1 MKKRILIS
9 SMMSMLLASTLL
21 IPQQAGI
28 AEAAGNSGT
37 SKQTKI
43 VLDGYPLEFPA
54 EPVVVQGNTMV
65 PFRGIAEA
73 LNIEVLWNAKN
84 QTITANQATAQ
95 GKKVVVLQLN
105 QKNAKVSGQSV
116 ELAAAPFARTG
127 TTYIP
132 LSFFSKQFGA
142 QVSWDQK
149 TKVVSLQS
157 PPKKMYSMAFYAL
170 RAFGERQYIPQFDT
184 VAFGWARLQ
193 EDGTITTSGSE
204 YNWPQS
210 AGEITPE
217 VIVDTAK
224 QDGTSPYLMVYA
236 TDGKNEL
243 TKMLEDA
250 ALRDKAIEDIIQLA
264 TDKGFSGI
272 VLDFEGL
279 GLSGDIAKAKRD
291 YNAFVTRMSQKTKAA
306 NLKLSLALHPLN
318 GAYHGYDYKTLATL
332 ADDLIIMA
340 YEYTR
345 GKVPEPLDKVNEA
358 ITLALKEVSKEKLV
372 LGIST
377 WSENEKTISSVI
389 GLAKRHQLKGTALWR
404 LGLIGE
410 ASKAQ
415 IDKNM
420 IPLKS

>member
-1 MKKRILIS
+1 MKKRFLICS
-9 SMMSMLLASTLL
+9 LLSMLLTSTLL
-21 IPQQAGI
+21 LPQQAGI
-28 AEAAGNSGT
+28 AEAAGNSQ
-37 SKQTKI
+37 SMKTKI
-43 VLDGYPLEFPA
+43 MLDNYPLDFQA
-54 EPVVVQGNTMV
+54 EPIIVQGNTMV

-73 LNIEVLWNAKN
+73 LGIEVLWNAKDK
-84 QTITANQATAQ
+84 TVTANQMAAD

-105 QKNAKVSGQSV
+105 QKTAKVNGQAVQLS
-116 ELAAAPFARTG
+116 AAPFARTG

-142 QVSWDQK
+142 QVSWDQN

-157 PPKKMYSMAFYAL
+157 PPKKMYSMAFYAVK
-170 RAFGERQYIPQFDT
+170 AFGERQYIPQFDT
-184 VAFGWARLQ
+184 VGFGWARLQ
-193 EDGTITTSGSE
+193 EDGTITTSGKDF
-204 YNWPQS
+204 YWPQA

-217 VIVDTAK
+217 GIVDQAK
-224 QDGTSPYLMVYA
+224 QEGTSPYLMVFA
-236 TDGKNEL
+236 SDRKNEL
-243 TKMLEDA
+243 TKMLEDS
-250 ALRDKAIEDIIQLA
+250 ALRDKAIADIVQLA
-264 TDKGFSGI
+264 TDKNFSGI

-279 GLSGDIAKAKRD
+279 GLSGDIGKAKRD
-291 YNAFVTRMSQKTKAA
+291 YNEFVTRLAKESKAA

-318 GAYHGYDYKTLATL
+318 GAYRGYDYKTLATV

-340 YEYTR
+340 YEYT
-345 GKVPEPLDKVNEA
+345 GKKAPEPLDKVNES
-358 ITLALKEVSKEKLV
+358 IKLALKEVPKEKLV

-377 WSENEKTISSVI
+377 WSENDKTISSVI

-415 IDKNM
+415 IDKNV

>member
-1 MKKRILIS
+1 MKKRFLICS
-9 SMMSMLLASTLL
+9 LLSMVLTSTLL
-21 IPQQAGI
+21 LPQQAGI
-28 AEAAGNSGT
+28 AEAAGNSQ
-37 SKQTKI
+37 SMKTKI
-43 VLDGYPLEFPA
+43 MLDNYPLDFQA
-54 EPVVVQGNTMV
+54 EPIIVQGNTMA

-73 LNIEVLWNAKN
+73 LGIEVLWNAKDK
-84 QTITANQATAQ
+84 TVTANQMATD

-105 QKNAKVSGQSV
+105 QKTAKVNGQAMQLS
-116 ELAAAPFARTG
+116 AAPFARTG

-142 QVSWDQK
+142 QVSWNQK

-157 PPKKMYSMAFYAL
+157 PPKKMYSMAFYAVK
-170 RAFGERQYIPQFDT
+170 AFGERQYIPQFDT
-184 VAFGWARLQ
+184 VGFGWARLQ
-193 EDGTITTSGSE
+193 EDGTITTSGKDF
-204 YNWPQS
+204 YWPQA

-217 VIVDTAK
+217 GIVDQAK
-224 QDGTSPYLMVYA
+224 QEGTSPYLMVFA
-236 TDGKNEL
+236 SDRKNEL
-243 TKMLEDA
+243 TKMLEDS
-250 ALRDKAIEDIIQLA
+250 ALRDKAIADIVQLA
-264 TDKGFSGI
+264 TDKNFSGI

-279 GLSGDIAKAKRD
+279 GLSGDIGKAKRD
-291 YNAFVTRMSQKTKAA
+291 YNEFVTRLAKESKAA

-318 GAYHGYDYKTLATL
+318 GAYRGYDYKTLATV

-340 YEYTR
+340 YEYT
-345 GKVPEPLDKVNEA
+345 GKKAPEPLDKVNES
-358 ITLALKEVSKEKLV
+358 IKLALKEVPKEKLV

-415 IDKNM
+415 IDKNV

>member
-1 MKKRILIS
+1 MKKRFLICS
-9 SMMSMLLASTLL
+9 LLSMLLTSTLL
-21 IPQQAGI
+21 LPQQAGI
-28 AEAAGNSGT
+28 AEAAGNSQ
-37 SKQTKI
+37 SMKTKI
-43 VLDGYPLEFPA
+43 MLDNYPLDFQA
-54 EPVVVQGNTMV
+54 EPIIVQGNTMV

-73 LNIEVLWNAKN
+73 LGIEVLWNAKDK
-84 QTITANQATAQ
+84 TVTANQMAAD

-105 QKNAKVSGQSV
+105 QKTAKVNGQTVQLS
-116 ELAAAPFARTG
+116 AAPFARTG

-142 QVSWDQK
+142 QVSWNQK

-157 PPKKMYSMAFYAL
+157 PPKKMYSMAFYAVK
-170 RAFGERQYIPQFDT
+170 AFGERQYIPQFDT
-184 VAFGWARLQ
+184 VGFGWARLQ
-193 EDGTITTSGSE
+193 EDGTITTSGKDF
-204 YNWPQS
+204 YWPQA

-217 VIVDTAK
+217 GIVDQAK
-224 QDGTSPYLMVYA
+224 QEGTSPYLMVFA
-236 TDGKNEL
+236 SDRKNEL
-243 TKMLEDA
+243 TKMLEDS
-250 ALRDKAIEDIIQLA
+250 ALRDKAIADIVQLA
-264 TDKGFSGI
+264 TDKNFSGI

-279 GLSGDIAKAKRD
+279 GLSGDIGKAKRD
-291 YNAFVTRMSQKTKAA
+291 YNEFVTRLAKESKAA

-318 GAYHGYDYKTLATL
+318 GAYRGYDYKTLATV

-340 YEYTR
+340 YEYT
-345 GKVPEPLDKVNEA
+345 GKKAPEPLDKVNES
-358 ITLALKEVSKEKLV
+358 IKLALKEVPKEKLV

-415 IDKNM
+415 IDKNV

>member
-1 MKKRILIS
+1 MKKRFLICS
-9 SMMSMLLASTLL
+9 LLSMLLTSTLL
-21 IPQQAGI
+21 LPQQVGI
-28 AEAAGNSGT
+28 AEAAGNSQ
-37 SKQTKI
+37 SMKTKI
-43 VLDGYPLEFPA
+43 MLDNYPLDFQA
-54 EPVVVQGNTMV
+54 EPIIVQGNTMV

-73 LNIEVLWNAKN
+73 LGIEVLWNAKDK
-84 QTITANQATAQ
+84 TVTANQMATD

-105 QKNAKVSGQSV
+105 QKTAKVNGQAMQLS
-116 ELAAAPFARTG
+116 AAPFARTG

-142 QVSWDQK
+142 QVSWNQK
-149 TKVVSLQS
+149 TKVVSMQS
-157 PPKKMYSMAFYAL
+157 PPKKMYSMAFYAVK
-170 RAFGERQYIPQFDT
+170 AFGERQYIPQFDT
-184 VAFGWARLQ
+184 VGFGWARLQ
-193 EDGTITTSGSE
+193 EDGTITTSGKDF
-204 YNWPQS
+204 YWPQA

-217 VIVDTAK
+217 GIVDQAK
-224 QDGTSPYLMVYA
+224 QEATSPYLMVFA
-236 TDGKNEL
+236 SDRKNEL
-243 TKMLEDA
+243 TKMLEDS
-250 ALRDKAIEDIIQLA
+250 ALRDKAIADIVQLA
-264 TDKGFSGI
+264 TDKNFSGI

-279 GLSGDIAKAKRD
+279 GLSGDIGKAKRD
-291 YNAFVTRMSQKTKAA
+291 YNEFVTRLAKESKAA

-318 GAYHGYDYKTLATL
+318 GAYRGYDYKTLATV

-340 YEYTR
+340 YEYT
-345 GKVPEPLDKVNEA
+345 GKKAPEPLNKVNES
-358 ITLALKEVSKEKLV
+358 IKLALKEVPKEKLV

-415 IDKNM
+415 IDKNV

>member
-1 MKKRILIS
+1 MKKRFLICS
-9 SMMSMLLASTLL
+9 LLSMLLTSTLL
-21 IPQQAGI
+21 LPQQAGI
-28 AEAAGNSGT
+28 AEAAGNSQ
-37 SKQTKI
+37 SMKTKI
-43 VLDGYPLEFPA
+43 MLDNYPLDFQA
-54 EPVVVQGNTMV
+54 EPIIVQGNTMV

-73 LNIEVLWNAKN
+73 LGIEVLWNAKDK
-84 QTITANQATAQ
+84 TVTANQMAAD

-105 QKNAKVSGQSV
+105 QKIAKVNGQAVQLS
-116 ELAAAPFARTG
+116 AAPFARTG

-142 QVSWDQK
+142 QVSWNQK

-157 PPKKMYSMAFYAL
+157 PPKKMYSMAFYAVK
-170 RAFGERQYIPQFDT
+170 AFGERQYIPQFDT
-184 VAFGWARLQ
+184 VGFGWARLQ
-193 EDGTITTSGSE
+193 EDGTITTSGKDF
-204 YNWPQS
+204 YWPQA

-217 VIVDTAK
+217 GIVDQAK
-224 QDGTSPYLMVYA
+224 QEGTSPYLMVFA
-236 TDGKNEL
+236 SDRKNEL
-243 TKMLEDA
+243 TKMLEDS
-250 ALRDKAIEDIIQLA
+250 ALRDKAIADIVQLA
-264 TDKGFSGI
+264 TDKNFSGI

-279 GLSGDIAKAKRD
+279 GLSGDIGKAKRD
-291 YNAFVTRMSQKTKAA
+291 FNEFVTRLAQKTKASD
-306 NLKLSLALHPLN
+306 LKLSLALHPLN
-318 GAYHGYDYKTLATL
+318 GAYQGYDYKTLATV

-410 ASKAQ
+410 SSKAQ
-415 IDKNM
+415 IDKNV

>member
-1 MKKRILIS
+1 
-9 SMMSMLLASTLL
+9 MLLTSTLL
-21 IPQQAGI
+21 LPQQAGI
-28 AEAAGNSGT
+28 AEAAGNSQ
-37 SKQTKI
+37 SMKTKI
-43 VLDGYPLEFPA
+43 MLDNYPLDFQA
-54 EPVVVQGNTMV
+54 EPIIVQGNTMV

-73 LNIEVLWNAKN
+73 LGIEVLWNAKDK
-84 QTITANQATAQ
+84 TVTANQMAAD

-105 QKNAKVSGQSV
+105 QKTAKVNGQTVQLS
-116 ELAAAPFARTG
+116 AAPFARTG

-142 QVSWDQK
+142 QVSWNQK

-157 PPKKMYSMAFYAL
+157 PPKKMYSMAFYAVK
-170 RAFGERQYIPQFDT
+170 AFGERQYIPQFDT
-184 VAFGWARLQ
+184 VGFGWARLQ
-193 EDGTITTSGSE
+193 EDGTITTSGKDF
-204 YNWPQS
+204 YWPQA

-217 VIVDTAK
+217 GIVDQAK
-224 QDGTSPYLMVYA
+224 QEGTSPYLMVFA
-236 TDGKNEL
+236 SDRKNEL
-243 TKMLEDA
+243 TKMLEDS
-250 ALRDKAIEDIIQLA
+250 ALRDKAIADIVQLA
-264 TDKGFSGI
+264 TDKNFSGI

-279 GLSGDIAKAKRD
+279 GLSGDIGKAKRD
-291 YNAFVTRMSQKTKAA
+291 YNEFVTRLAKESKAA

-318 GAYHGYDYKTLATL
+318 GAYRGYDYKTLATV

-340 YEYTR
+340 YEYT
-345 GKVPEPLDKVNEA
+345 GKKAPEPLDKVNES
-358 ITLALKEVSKEKLV
+358 IKLALKEVPKEKLV

-415 IDKNM
+415 IDKNV

>member
-1 MKKRILIS
+1 
-9 SMMSMLLASTLL
+9 MLLTSTLL
-21 IPQQAGI
+21 LPQQAGI
-28 AEAAGNSGT
+28 AEAAGNSQ
-37 SKQTKI
+37 SMKTKI
-43 VLDGYPLEFPA
+43 MLDNYPLDFQA
-54 EPVVVQGNTMV
+54 EPIIVQGNTMV

-73 LNIEVLWNAKN
+73 LGIEVLWNAKDK
-84 QTITANQATAQ
+84 TVTANQMAAD

-105 QKNAKVSGQSV
+105 QKIAKVNGQAVQLS
-116 ELAAAPFARTG
+116 AAPFARTG

-142 QVSWDQK
+142 QVSWNQK

-157 PPKKMYSMAFYAL
+157 PPKKMYSMAFYAVK
-170 RAFGERQYIPQFDT
+170 AFGERQYIPQFDT
-184 VAFGWARLQ
+184 VGFGWARLQ
-193 EDGTITTSGSE
+193 EDGTITTSGKDF
-204 YNWPQS
+204 YWPQA

-217 VIVDTAK
+217 GIVDQAK
-224 QDGTSPYLMVYA
+224 QEGTSPYLMVFA
-236 TDGKNEL
+236 SDRKNEL
-243 TKMLEDA
+243 TKMLEDS
-250 ALRDKAIEDIIQLA
+250 ALRDKAIADIVQLA
-264 TDKGFSGI
+264 TDKNFSGI

-279 GLSGDIAKAKRD
+279 GLSGDIGKAKRD
-291 YNAFVTRMSQKTKAA
+291 FNEFVTRLAQKTKASD
-306 NLKLSLALHPLN
+306 LKLSLALHPLN
-318 GAYHGYDYKTLATL
+318 GAYQGYDYKTLATV

-410 ASKAQ
+410 SSKAQ
-415 IDKNM
+415 IDKNV

>member
-1 MKKRILIS
+1 MKKRFLICS
-9 SMMSMLLASTLL
+9 LLSMLLTSTLL
-21 IPQQAGI
+21 LPQQAGI
-28 AEAAGNSGT
+28 AEAAGNSQ
-37 SKQTKI
+37 SMKTKI
-43 VLDGYPLEFPA
+43 MLDNYPLDFQA
-54 EPVVVQGNTMV
+54 EPIIVQGNTMV

-73 LNIEVLWNAKN
+73 LGIEVLWNAKDK
-84 QTITANQATAQ
+84 TVTANQMAAD

-105 QKNAKVSGQSV
+105 QKIAKVNGQAVQLS
-116 ELAAAPFARTG
+116 AAPFARTG

-142 QVSWDQK
+142 QVSWNQK

-157 PPKKMYSMAFYAL
+157 PPKKMYSMAFYAVK
-170 RAFGERQYIPQFDT
+170 AFGERQYIPQFDT
-184 VAFGWARLQ
+184 VGFGWARLQ
-193 EDGTITTSGSE
+193 EDGTITTSGKDF
-204 YNWPQS
+204 YWPQA

-217 VIVDTAK
+217 GIVNQAK
-224 QDGTSPYLMVYA
+224 QEGTSPYLMVF
-236 TDGKNEL
+236 DSDRKNEL
-243 TKMLEDA
+243 TKMLEDS
-250 ALRDKAIEDIIQLA
+250 ALRDKAIADIVQLA
-264 TDKGFSGI
+264 TDKNFSGI

-279 GLSGDIAKAKRD
+279 GLSGDIGKAKRD
-291 YNAFVTRMSQKTKAA
+291 FNEFVTRLAQKTKASD
-306 NLKLSLALHPLN
+306 LKLSLALHPLN
-318 GAYHGYDYKTLATL
+318 GAYQGYDYKTLATV

-410 ASKAQ
+410 SSKAQ
-415 IDKNM
+415 IDKNV

>member
-1 MKKRILIS
+1 MKKRFLICS
-9 SMMSMLLASTLL
+9 LLSMLLTSTLL
-21 IPQQAGI
+21 LPQQAGI
-28 AEAAGNSGT
+28 AEAAGNSQ
-37 SKQTKI
+37 SMKTKI
-43 VLDGYPLEFPA
+43 MLDNYPLDFQA
-54 EPVVVQGNTMV
+54 EPIIVQGNTMV

-73 LNIEVLWNAKN
+73 LGIEVLWNAKDK
-84 QTITANQATAQ
+84 TVTANQMAAD

-105 QKNAKVSGQSV
+105 QKTAKVNGQAVQLS
-116 ELAAAPFARTG
+116 AAPFARTG

-157 PPKKMYSMAFYAL
+157 PPKKMYSMAFYAVK
-170 RAFGERQYIPQFDT
+170 AFGERQYIPQFDT
-184 VAFGWARLQ
+184 VGFGWARLQ
-193 EDGTITTSGSE
+193 EDGTITTSGKDF
-204 YNWPQS
+204 YWPQA

-217 VIVDTAK
+217 GIVDQAK
-224 QDGTSPYLMVYA
+224 QEGTSPYLMVFA
-236 TDGKNEL
+236 SDRKNEL
-243 TKMLEDA
+243 TKMLEDS
-250 ALRDKAIEDIIQLA
+250 ALRDKAIAEIVQLA
-264 TDKGFSGI
+264 TDKNFSGI

-279 GLSGDIAKAKRD
+279 GLSGDIGKAKRD
-291 YNAFVTRMSQKTKAA
+291 YNEFVTRLAKESKAA

-318 GAYHGYDYKTLATL
+318 GAYRGYDYKTLATV

-340 YEYTR
+340 YEYT
-345 GKVPEPLDKVNEA
+345 GKKAPEPLDKVNES
-358 ITLALKEVSKEKLV
+358 IKLALKEVPKEKLV

-410 ASKAQ
+410 ASKVQ

>member
-1 MKKRILIS
+1 MKKRFLICS
-9 SMMSMLLASTLL
+9 LLSMLLTSTLL
-21 IPQQAGI
+21 LPQQAGI
-28 AEAAGNSGT
+28 AEAAGNSQ
-37 SKQTKI
+37 SMKTKI
-43 VLDGYPLEFPA
+43 MLDNYPLDFQA
-54 EPVVVQGNTMV
+54 EPIIVQGNTMV

-73 LNIEVLWNAKN
+73 LGIEVLWNAKDK
-84 QTITANQATAQ
+84 TVTANQMAAD

-105 QKNAKVSGQSV
+105 QKTAKVNGQAVQLS
-116 ELAAAPFARTG
+116 AAPFARTG

-142 QVSWDQK
+142 QVSWNQK

-157 PPKKMYSMAFYAL
+157 PPKKMYSMAFYAVK
-170 RAFGERQYIPQFDT
+170 AFGERQYIPQFDT
-184 VAFGWARLQ
+184 VGFGWARLQ
-193 EDGTITTSGSE
+193 EDGTITTSGKDF
-204 YNWPQS
+204 YWPQA

-217 VIVDTAK
+217 GIVDQAK
-224 QDGTSPYLMVYA
+224 QEATSPYLMVFA
-236 TDGKNEL
+236 SDRKNEL
-243 TKMLEDA
+243 TKMLEDS
-250 ALRDKAIEDIIQLA
+250 ALRDKAIADIVQLA
-264 TDKGFSGI
+264 TDKNFSGI

-279 GLSGDIAKAKRD
+279 GLSGDIGKAKRD
-291 YNAFVTRMSQKTKAA
+291 YNEFVTRLAKESKAA

-318 GAYHGYDYKTLATL
+318 GAYRGYDYKTLATV

-340 YEYTR
+340 YEYT
-345 GKVPEPLDKVNEA
+345 GKKAPEPLDKVNES
-358 ITLALKEVSKEKLV
+358 IKLALKEVPKEKLV

-415 IDKNM
+415 IDKNV
-420 IPLKS
+420 IPIKS

>member
-1 MKKRILIS
+1 MKKRFLICS
-9 SMMSMLLASTLL
+9 LLSMLLTSTLL
-21 IPQQAGI
+21 LPQQAGI
-28 AEAAGNSGT
+28 AEAAGNSQ
-37 SKQTKI
+37 SMKTKI
-43 VLDGYPLEFPA
+43 MLDNYPLDFQA
-54 EPVVVQGNTMV
+54 EPIIVKGNTMV

-73 LNIEVLWNAKN
+73 LGIEVLWNAKDK
-84 QTITANQATAQ
+84 TVTANQMAAD

-105 QKNAKVSGQSV
+105 QKTAKVNGQAVQLS
-116 ELAAAPFARTG
+116 AAPFARTG

-157 PPKKMYSMAFYAL
+157 PPKKMYSMAFYAVK
-170 RAFGERQYIPQFDT
+170 AFGERQYIPQFDT
-184 VAFGWARLQ
+184 VGFGWARLQ
-193 EDGTITTSGSE
+193 EDGTITTSGKDF
-204 YNWPQS
+204 YWPQA

-217 VIVDTAK
+217 GIVDQAK
-224 QDGTSPYLMVYA
+224 QEGTSPYLMVFA
-236 TDGKNEL
+236 SDRKNEL
-243 TKMLEDA
+243 TKMLEDS
-250 ALRDKAIEDIIQLA
+250 ALRDKAIADIVQLA
-264 TDKGFSGI
+264 TDKNFSGI

-279 GLSGDIAKAKRD
+279 GLSGDIGKAKRD
-291 YNAFVTRMSQKTKAA
+291 YNEFVTRLAKESKAA

-318 GAYHGYDYKTLATL
+318 GAYRGYDYKTLATV

-340 YEYTR
+340 YEYT
-345 GKVPEPLDKVNEA
+345 GKKAPEPLDKVNES
-358 ITLALKEVSKEKLV
+358 IKLALKEVPKEKLV

-410 ASKAQ
+410 ASKVQ

>member
-1 MKKRILIS
+1 
-9 SMMSMLLASTLL
+9 MLLTSTLL
-21 IPQQAGI
+21 LPQQAGI
-28 AEAAGNSGT
+28 AEAAGNSQ
-37 SKQTKI
+37 SMKTKI
-43 VLDGYPLEFPA
+43 MLDNYPLDFQA
-54 EPVVVQGNTMV
+54 EPIIVQGNTMV

-73 LNIEVLWNAKN
+73 LGIEVLWNAKDK
-84 QTITANQATAQ
+84 TVTANQMAAD

-105 QKNAKVSGQSV
+105 QKTAKVNGQAVQLS
-116 ELAAAPFARTG
+116 AAPFARTG

-142 QVSWDQK
+142 QVSWDQN

-157 PPKKMYSMAFYAL
+157 PPKKMYSMAFYAVK
-170 RAFGERQYIPQFDT
+170 AFGERQYIPQFDT
-184 VAFGWARLQ
+184 VGFGWARLQ
-193 EDGTITTSGSE
+193 EDGTITTSGKDF
-204 YNWPQS
+204 YWPQA

-217 VIVDTAK
+217 GIVDQAK
-224 QDGTSPYLMVYA
+224 QEGTSPYLMVFA
-236 TDGKNEL
+236 SDRKNEL
-243 TKMLEDA
+243 TKMLEDS
-250 ALRDKAIEDIIQLA
+250 ALRDKAIADIVQLA
-264 TDKGFSGI
+264 TDKNFSGI

-279 GLSGDIAKAKRD
+279 GLSGDIGKAKRD
-291 YNAFVTRMSQKTKAA
+291 YNEFVTRLAKESKAA

-318 GAYHGYDYKTLATL
+318 GAYRGYDYKTLATV

-340 YEYTR
+340 YEYT
-345 GKVPEPLDKVNEA
+345 GKKAPEPLDKVNES
-358 ITLALKEVSKEKLV
+358 IKLALKEVPKEKLV

-377 WSENEKTISSVI
+377 WSENDKTISSVI

-415 IDKNM
+415 IDKNV

>member
-1 MKKRILIS
+1 MKKRFLICS
-9 SMMSMLLASTLL
+9 LLSMLLTSTLL
-21 IPQQAGI
+21 LPQQAGI
-28 AEAAGNSGT
+28 AEAAGNSQ
-37 SKQTKI
+37 SMKTKI
-43 VLDGYPLEFPA
+43 MLDNYPLDFQA
-54 EPVVVQGNTMV
+54 EPIIVQGNTMV

-73 LNIEVLWNAKN
+73 LGIEVLWNAKDK
-84 QTITANQATAQ
+84 TVTANQMAAD

-105 QKNAKVSGQSV
+105 QKTAKVNGQAVQLS
-116 ELAAAPFARTG
+116 AAPFARTG
-127 TTYIP
+127 TTFIP

-157 PPKKMYSMAFYAL
+157 PPKKMYSMAFYAVK
-170 RAFGERQYIPQFDT
+170 AFGERQYIPQFDT
-184 VAFGWARLQ
+184 VGFGWARLQ
-193 EDGTITTSGSE
+193 EDGTITTSGKDF
-204 YNWPQS
+204 YWPQA

-217 VIVDTAK
+217 GIVDQAK
-224 QDGTSPYLMVYA
+224 QEGTSPYLMVFA
-236 TDGKNEL
+236 SDRKNEL
-243 TKMLEDA
+243 TKMLEDS
-250 ALRDKAIEDIIQLA
+250 ALRDKAIADIVQLA
-264 TDKGFSGI
+264 TDKNFSGI

-279 GLSGDIAKAKRD
+279 GLSGDIGKAKRD
-291 YNAFVTRMSQKTKAA
+291 YNEFVTRLAKESKAA

-318 GAYHGYDYKTLATL
+318 GAYRGYDYKTLATV

-340 YEYTR
+340 YEYT
-345 GKVPEPLDKVNEA
+345 GKKAPEPLDKVNES
-358 ITLALKEVSKEKLV
+358 IKLALKEVPKEKLV

-410 ASKAQ
+410 ASKVQ

>member
-1 MKKRILIS
+1 LKKRFLICS
-9 SMMSMLLASTLL
+9 LLSMLLTSTLL
-21 IPQQAGI
+21 LPQQAGI
-28 AEAAGNSGT
+28 AEAAGNSQ
-37 SKQTKI
+37 SMKTKI
-43 VLDGYPLEFPA
+43 MLDNYPLDFQA
-54 EPVVVQGNTMV
+54 EPIIVQGNTMV

-73 LNIEVLWNAKN
+73 LGIEVLWNAKDK
-84 QTITANQATAQ
+84 TVTANQMAAD

-105 QKNAKVSGQSV
+105 QKTAKVNGQAVQLS
-116 ELAAAPFARTG
+116 AAPFARTG

-142 QVSWDQK
+142 QVSWNQK

-157 PPKKMYSMAFYAL
+157 PPKKMYSMAFYAVK
-170 RAFGERQYIPQFDT
+170 AFGERQYIPQFDT
-184 VAFGWARLQ
+184 VGFGWARLQ
-193 EDGTITTSGSE
+193 EDGTITTSGKDF
-204 YNWPQS
+204 YWPQA

-217 VIVDTAK
+217 GIVDQAK
-224 QDGTSPYLMVYA
+224 QEATSPYLMVFA
-236 TDGKNEL
+236 SDRKNEL
-243 TKMLEDA
+243 TKMLEDS
-250 ALRDKAIEDIIQLA
+250 ALRDKAIADIVQLA
-264 TDKGFSGI
+264 TDKNFSGI

-279 GLSGDIAKAKRD
+279 GLSGDIGKAKRD
-291 YNAFVTRMSQKTKAA
+291 YNEFVTRLAKESKAA

-318 GAYHGYDYKTLATL
+318 GAYRGYDYKTLATV

-340 YEYTR
+340 YEYT
-345 GKVPEPLDKVNEA
+345 GKKAPEPLDKVNES
-358 ITLALKEVSKEKLV
+358 IKLALKEVPKEKLV

-415 IDKNM
+415 IDKNV
-420 IPLKS
+420 IPIKS

>member
-1 MKKRILIS
+1 MKKRFLICS
-9 SMMSMLLASTLL
+9 LLSMLLTSTLL
-21 IPQQAGI
+21 LPQQAGI
-28 AEAAGNSGT
+28 AEAAGNSQ
-37 SKQTKI
+37 SMKTKI
-43 VLDGYPLEFPA
+43 MLDNYPLDFQA
-54 EPVVVQGNTMV
+54 EPIIVQGNTMV

-73 LNIEVLWNAKN
+73 LGIEVLWNAKDK
-84 QTITANQATAQ
+84 TVTANQMAAD

-105 QKNAKVSGQSV
+105 QKTAKVNGQAVQLS
-116 ELAAAPFARTG
+116 AAPFARTG

-157 PPKKMYSMAFYAL
+157 PPKKMYSMAFYAVK
-170 RAFGERQYIPQFDT
+170 AFGERQYIPQFDT
-184 VAFGWARLQ
+184 VGFGWARLQ
-193 EDGTITTSGSE
+193 EDGKITTSGKDF
-204 YNWPQS
+204 YWPQA

-217 VIVDTAK
+217 GIVDQAK
-224 QDGTSPYLMVYA
+224 QEGTSPYLMVFA
-236 TDGKNEL
+236 SDRKNEL
-243 TKMLEDA
+243 TKMLEDS
-250 ALRDKAIEDIIQLA
+250 ALRDKAIADIVQLA
-264 TDKGFSGI
+264 TDKNFSGI

-279 GLSGDIAKAKRD
+279 GLSGDIGKAKRD
-291 YNAFVTRMSQKTKAA
+291 YNEFVTRLAKESKAA

-318 GAYHGYDYKTLATL
+318 GAYRGYDYKTLATV

-340 YEYTR
+340 YEYT
-345 GKVPEPLDKVNEA
+345 GKKAPEPLDKVNES
-358 ITLALKEVSKEKLV
+358 IKLALKEVPKEKLV

-410 ASKAQ
+410 ASKVQ

>member
-1 MKKRILIS
+1 
-9 SMMSMLLASTLL
+9 MLLTSTLL
-21 IPQQAGI
+21 LPQQAGI
-28 AEAAGNSGT
+28 AEAAGNSQ
-37 SKQTKI
+37 SMKTKI
-43 VLDGYPLEFPA
+43 MLDNYPLDFQA
-54 EPVVVQGNTMV
+54 EPIIVQGNTMV

-73 LNIEVLWNAKN
+73 LGIEVLWNAKDK
-84 QTITANQATAQ
+84 TVTANQMAAD

-105 QKNAKVSGQSV
+105 QKTAKVNGQAVQLS
-116 ELAAAPFARTG
+116 AAPFARTG

-142 QVSWDQK
+142 QVSWNQK

-157 PPKKMYSMAFYAL
+157 PPKKMYSMAFYAVK
-170 RAFGERQYIPQFDT
+170 AFGERQYIPQFDT
-184 VAFGWARLQ
+184 VGFGWARLQ
-193 EDGTITTSGSE
+193 EDGTITTSGKDF
-204 YNWPQS
+204 YWPQA

-217 VIVDTAK
+217 GIVDQAK
-224 QDGTSPYLMVYA
+224 QEATSPYLMVFA
-236 TDGKNEL
+236 SDRKNEL
-243 TKMLEDA
+243 TKMLEDS
-250 ALRDKAIEDIIQLA
+250 ALRDKAIADIVQLA
-264 TDKGFSGI
+264 TDKNFSGI

-279 GLSGDIAKAKRD
+279 GLSGDIGKAKRD
-291 YNAFVTRMSQKTKAA
+291 YNEFVTRLAKESKAA

-318 GAYHGYDYKTLATL
+318 GAYRGYDYKTLATV

-340 YEYTR
+340 YEYT
-345 GKVPEPLDKVNEA
+345 GKKAPEPLDKVNES
-358 ITLALKEVSKEKLV
+358 IKLALKEVPKEKLV

-415 IDKNM
+415 IDKNV
-420 IPLKS
+420 IPIKS

>member
-1 MKKRILIS
+1 LKKRFLICS
-9 SMMSMLLASTLL
+9 LLSMVLTSTLL
-21 IPQQAGI
+21 LPQQAGI
-28 AEAAGNSGT
+28 AEAAGNSQ
-37 SKQTKI
+37 SMKTKI
-43 VLDGYPLEFPA
+43 MLDNYPLDFQA
-54 EPVVVQGNTMV
+54 EPIIVQGNTMA

-73 LNIEVLWNAKN
+73 LGIEVLWNAKDK
-84 QTITANQATAQ
+84 TVTANQMATD

-105 QKNAKVSGQSV
+105 QKTAKVNGQAMQLS
-116 ELAAAPFARTG
+116 AAPFARTG

-142 QVSWDQK
+142 QVSWNQK

-157 PPKKMYSMAFYAL
+157 PPKKMYSMAFYAVK
-170 RAFGERQYIPQFDT
+170 AFGERQYIPQFDT
-184 VAFGWARLQ
+184 VGFGWARLQ
-193 EDGTITTSGSE
+193 EDGTITTSGKDF
-204 YNWPQS
+204 YWPQA

-217 VIVDTAK
+217 GIVDQAK
-224 QDGTSPYLMVYA
+224 QEGTSPYLMVFA
-236 TDGKNEL
+236 SDRKNEL
-243 TKMLEDA
+243 TKMLEDS
-250 ALRDKAIEDIIQLA
+250 ALRDKAIADIVQLA
-264 TDKGFSGI
+264 TDKNFSGI

-279 GLSGDIAKAKRD
+279 GLSGDIGKAKRD
-291 YNAFVTRMSQKTKAA
+291 YNEFVTRLAKESKAA

-318 GAYHGYDYKTLATL
+318 GAYRGYDYKTLATV

-340 YEYTR
+340 YEYT
-345 GKVPEPLDKVNEA
+345 GKKAPEPLDKVNES
-358 ITLALKEVSKEKLV
+358 IKLALKEVPKEKLV

-415 IDKNM
+415 IDKNV